1 MLEGPLAHS
10 QLQRIVASSLTRRW
24 AGSIGLAAAVSLTYF
39 LAALLSY
46 GLALTSEGLAVFWPA
61 SGISSGLLIAL
72 GSRAR
77 WPVISGVIVAVVA
90 DHLIM
95 ADPLRV
101 GIAFALSDAAET
113 LIIAGL
119 IEHYFGAKFSLDR
132 LRHVLGIL
140 AAAVIGTCV
149 SGIGGVAASV
159 LLRPPTV
166 PILTI
171 WHHWVASNTIGFI
184 AVAPLLIGIAAALR
198 QQPRSTELVE
208 GVVALT
214 TLAGMTAVIISL
226 SQERWETVVPVAW
239 LSPMLLWLAARC
251 RPVFAAAGA
260 FIVSITIVCTTVLGI
275 GHFGDPNLAID
286 DRILGAQASILVVA
300 LSAYVL
306 AALFAERR
314 GASHFVKRDAGAGTK
329 E

>member
-1 MLEGPLAHS
+1 MLEGPLTHS
-10 QLQRIVASSLTRRW
+10 QRQQAVSSNTRRW

-72 GSRAR
+72 GPRAR
-77 WPVISGVIVAVVA
+77 WPVVSGVIVAVVA

-95 ADPLRV
+95 GDPIRV

-113 LIIAGL
+113 IIIAGL
-119 IEHYFGAKFSLDR
+119 IERYFGAKFSLDR
-132 LRHVLGIL
+132 LRHVLGVL

-166 PILTI
+166 PILII

-184 AVAPLLIGIAAALR
+184 AVAPLLIGLSAALR
-198 QQPRSTELVE
+198 QQPRSSELVE
-208 GVVALT
+208 GVAALT

-226 SQERWETVVPVAW
+226 SQERWETVMTVAW
-239 LSPMLLWLAARC
+239 LFSMLLWVDSKGQLIPKLYSKTWA
-251 RPVFAAAGA
+251 
-260 FIVSITIVCTTVLGI
+260 
-275 GHFGDPNLAID
+275 N
-286 DRILGAQASILVVA
+286 
-300 LSAYVL
+300 
-306 AALFAERR
+306 AE
-314 GASHFVKRDAGAGTK
+314 
-329 E
+329 